1 MIKPLR
7 NNSYH
12 NEAGRWDLEVDFEDE
27 PTGKDAGCDILYY
40 KVLGPK
46 RETFTYKLRFTGQ
59 PVVLQ
64 GPDPGNLD
72 QEDLKRRAA
81 LFLVR
86 DLIKA
91 GRHMDLVASHL
102 GKKWA
107 FSKPAEPLIR
117 HSEADPVSS
126 ALAPSESSTTA

>member
-7 NNSYH
+7 NNAYH

-27 PTGKDAGCDILYY
+27 PTGEDAGCDILYY

-59 PVVLQ
+59 PVVLE

-86 DLIKA
+86 DLIKG
-91 GRHMDLVASHL
+91 GRHIDVVASHL
-102 GKKWA
+102 GKKWR

-117 HSEADPVSS
+117 HSEAEPVASD
-126 ALAPSESSTTA
+126 LAPSESSPTT